1 MDIMVKNITW
11 SIVVTFNP
19 VILDLERL
27 ISKLVLQQSS
37 VVLVNNG
44 EPNSKLEALTSDKIF
59 VIQLSAN
66 QGIAKAQNEG
76 IIFAKK
82 NGANGVFLFDQDSQ
96 IPDKYIKTMTD
107 TKIAERFGM
116 LVPRVL
122 DLNTKRY
129 LEPRTYQR
137 QNNRIDVDFP
147 RGKTTVER
155 FRRAAKPIASGS
167 YILMEALESVGG
179 MREDFFIDAVDTDFS
194 FRLIERGYEIVQLN
208 NVVLEHRVGNKTR
221 KKIAGKN
228 FFLSNH
234 SASRR
239 YYIGRNNIW
248 LLKIHCKKI
257 KGIHKDVF
265 ITLGSQLLYSIFEE
279 HSFGKIAHFFYG
291 IISGIVLRPNKSIR
305 EIN

>member
-1 MDIMVKNITW
+1 MVKNITW

-27 ISKLVLQQSS
+27 ISQLILQQSN

-44 EPNSKLEALTSDKIF
+44 IHNSKLESLISDKIF
-59 VIQLSAN
+59 VIQLSTN

-82 NGANGVFLFDQDSQ
+82 YGATGVFLFDQDSR
-96 IPDKYIKTMTD
+96 IPDEYIKTMID
-107 TKIAERFGM
+107 TEISEQVGM

-122 DLNTKRY
+122 DLNTKCY

-137 QNNRIDVDFP
+137 QNNMIHVDFP
-147 RGKTTVER
+147 RNQITVEKL
-155 FRRAAKPIASGS
+155 RRAAKPIASGS

-208 NVVLEHRVGNKTR
+208 NVILEHKVGNKTR
-221 KKIAGKN
+221 KKIVGKI

-248 LLKIHCKKI
+248 LLKIHRKKI
-257 KGIHKDVF
+257 KGINKDVF
-265 ITLGSQLLYSIFEE
+265 ITLGSQLLYSIFEK
-279 HSFGKIAHFFYG
+279 HSFGKIIHFFYG
-291 IISGIVLRPNKSIR
+291 IISGMVLSPNTSIR